1 MRAVGFTSLR
11 VWLTQ
16 IENRANY
23 YSVKL
28 FLSIFQM
35 SSLLSLNWPF
45 LRKLGECPFLRTP
58 LYVTHVVSEALFS
71 LWVFLLFIVYC
82 SFVNG
87 AMVMEWY
94 LTGSSHG
101 ELPTLKDFTIPWGI
115 QCSIRQHWFDAE
127 GSVTATLVM
136 WSPQLYHIFPGSSR
150 RADLLR
156 SSHPFSSFGPNFSL
170 WNQEFGLLAPMT
182 ISATFNQ
189 IILMLPVWQS

>member
-115 QCSIRQHWFDAE
+115 QCSLRQHWFDAE

-136 WSPQLYHIFPGSSR
+136 WSPQLYQPIYSRDHQGELTSWGHPTPSLPLAQIFLYETR
-150 RADLLR
+150 NLD
-156 SSHPFSSFGPNFSL
+156 FSP
-170 WNQEFGLLAPMT
+170 P
-182 ISATFNQ
+182 
-189 IILMLPVWQS
+189 WQ